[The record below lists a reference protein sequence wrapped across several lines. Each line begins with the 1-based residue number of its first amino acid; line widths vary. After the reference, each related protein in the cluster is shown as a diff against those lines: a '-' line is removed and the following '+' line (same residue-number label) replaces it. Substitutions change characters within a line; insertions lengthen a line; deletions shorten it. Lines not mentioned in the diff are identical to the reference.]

1 MMKLISLSLAITF
14 VSSLWAFDSKP
25 NSMVEET
32 LYRHFQKNI
41 QKQMGQKLKS
51 FNGFSSYDQS
61 LFVDALWDL
70 ADENSPAA
78 LDFLKN
84 EIPPHYDLIQKLRI
98 GILRIKYKR
107 ASFLSAELNLEILNA
122 LQAPQV
128 ELKLIYY
135 IAAYEAD
142 LSQSGH
148 SEIIT
153 LAQAHPQYL
162 DVKDDRET
170 IKEITDEVIADIYH
184 QSPDVTTYM
193 NGEYLKSVK
202 IFMFCRTNRLYP
214 CLMVMKNVH
223 GEAVR
228 MEDGTLWSNPSLA
241 SSSRGLPSYSRN
253 GNTPQGIHTI
263 DSVMPNADAPMSF
276 GKFRR
281 LILNFIPK
289 SKNEVLIKSLIPIS
303 SHESEWWQPAVVSR
317 DMGRNL
323 LRVHGT
329 GKINVDKETPYYP
342 FMRTSGCIAQREN
355 TYDGVTYKDQRGLLD
370 SIMKAMDLAATYE
383 NETHVKGILYLVDID
398 DKNAPVTLEDLAY
411 KGIE

>member
-1 MMKLISLSLAITF
+1 MLKLISLVVVIAFAPSI
-14 VSSLWAFDSKP
+14 WAFDSKP

-32 LYRHFQKNI
+32 LYHHFQNNI
-41 QKQMGQKLKS
+41 QTQLGQKLKT

-70 ADENSPAA
+70 TEENSPAA
-78 LDFLKN
+78 LDFLNN
-84 EIPPHYDLIQKLRI
+84 EIPVHYDLVQKLRV

-107 ASFLSAELNLEILNA
+107 APFLSLELNNELLSA
-122 LQAPQV
+122 LQAPVV
-128 ELKLIYY
+128 ELKLIYM
-135 IAAYEAD
+135 IAAYESD
-142 LSQSGH
+142 LTFSGH
-148 SEIIT
+148 TEIVA
-153 LAQAHPQYL
+153 LAKHHPQYL

-170 IKEITDEVIADIYH
+170 ITEITDDLVADLFN
-184 QSPDVTTYM
+184 QTPDITTYM

-202 IFMFCRTNRLYP
+202 IFMFCRSNRLFP
-214 CLMVMKNVH
+214 CLMVMKNVY

-228 MEDGTLWSNPSLA
+228 LADGTLWSNPSLA

-253 GNTPQGIHTI
+253 GNTPQGVHTI
-263 DSVMPNADAPMSF
+263 DSVMPSADAPMSF

-281 LILNFIPK
+281 LILNFVPK
-289 SKNEVLIKSLIPIS
+289 SKNEVLTKSLLPAS
-303 SHESEWWQPAVVSR
+303 SHDNDWWNPAVVSR

-355 TYDGVTYKDQRGLLD
+355 TYDGLTFKDQRDLLD
-370 SIMKAMDLAATYE
+370 SVMKAMDLAATFD
-383 NETHVKGILYLVDID
+383 NETHVKGILYLVEID
-398 DKNAPVTLEDLAY
+398 DKNAPVALDDLALR
-411 KGIE
+411 GIE

>member
-1 MMKLISLSLAITF
+1 MLKLISLF
-14 VSSLWAFDSKP
+14 VTIAFGSSLWAFDAKP
-25 NSMVEET
+25 ISMVEET
-32 LYRHFQKNI
+32 LYHHFQKNI
-41 QKQMGQKLKS
+41 QDQQGQKLKS
-51 FNGFSSYDQS
+51 FNGFSPYDQS

-70 ADENSPAA
+70 VDENSPAA
-78 LDFLKN
+78 LDFLN
-84 EIPPHYDLIQKLRI
+84 NQIPVHYDLIQKLRM

-107 ASFLSAELNLEILNA
+107 APFLSLELSREILNA
-122 LQAPQV
+122 LQAPAV
-128 ELKLIYY
+128 ELKLIYI

-142 LSQSGH
+142 LTLSGH
-148 SEIIT
+148 AEIIK
-153 LAQAHPQYL
+153 LAQTHPQYF

-170 IKEITDEVIADIYH
+170 INEITEDVVADLYN
-184 QSPDVTTYM
+184 QTPDITTYM

-202 IFMFCRTNRLYP
+202 IFMFCRSNRLYP

-223 GEAVR
+223 GESVR
-228 MEDGTLWSNPSLA
+228 LEDGSLWSNPSLA

-263 DSVMPNADAPMSF
+263 DSVMPYADAPMSF

-281 LILNFIPK
+281 LILNFVPK
-289 SKNEVLIKSLIPIS
+289 SSNEILMKSLLPAS
-303 SHESEWWQPAVVSR
+303 SHESEWWKPAVVSR

-355 TYDGVTYKDQRGLLD
+355 SYEGVTFKDQRGLLD
-370 SIMKAMDLAATYE
+370 SIMKAMDLATIFE
-383 NETHVKGILYLVDID
+383 NETHIKGILYLVDID
-398 DKNAPVTLEDLAY
+398 DKNAPVTLDDLAMR
-411 KGIE
+411 GIE